1 MFKIPD
7 LDTRKT
13 HTKYL
18 INKFDKLTE
27 KITQD
32 KKIKGCIL
40 YFFHSCLVIPVIL
53 TLLFGSINIYFYI
66 SLLIWI
72 IIMFLHVYFGG
83 CIFIRIERELLDNKS
98 WKGFWTHIFDFLEYM
113 GYEITNDF
121 SNNIFV
127 CMSIIICFVIFI
139 KMIYYL

>member
-7 LDTRKT
+7 LDTRIN

-18 INKFDKLTE
+18 INNFDKLTD
-27 KITQD
+27 KIIKD
-32 KKIKGCIL
+32 KKIKGGIL
-40 YFFHSCLVIPVIL
+40 YFFHSCLVISVFLI
-53 TLLFGSINIYFYI
+53 LLFGSINIYFYI

-72 IIMFLHVYFGG
+72 IIMILHIYFGG

-98 WKGFWTHIFDFLEYM
+98 WKGLWTHIFDFLEYM

-121 SNNIFV
+121 SNNIFICV
-127 CMSIIICFVIFI
+127 AIIICFVIFI
-139 KMIYYL
+139 KMVYYL